1 MSIYPGSAPGPAG
14 WAASGATGPNG
25 SYRNQTLKYQPVE
38 LSFDE
43 SVTLRTVIGHWC
55 SASFAAILVWL
66 LCAVFGLVVS
76 GFDDIG
82 TVFSVG
88 GVLSFIVFW
97 TILLMT
103 SFTEPV
109 SEWRTLLEDKAP
121 ASPSAYAAIYGALAR
136 RRIPVAAVASR
147 IRSDILQPEAVS
159 NRLVVSS
166 GRYVAYISVF
176 EYGTSLYLGW
186 TMWRIRPGAV
196 IIGTYLK
203 DLLGGLLGRTGDVN
217 QMLRTERPR
226 AMREAVHSAVREG
239 VEIAV
244 QGVEVP
250 IASTFGQDLPITT
263 TFGQGPAPAAPPSP
277 AAPPAMPA
285 VPPGQPGQP
294 GQAPQAGQPAA
305 TGGHGPASSWP
316 S

>member
-1 MSIYPGSAPGPAG
+1 MSTYPGSTGGPAG

-43 SVTLRTVIGHWC
+43 SVTLRTVFGHWC
-55 SASFAAILVWL
+55 TAAFAATAVWL
-66 LCAVFGLVVS
+66 ACGLFGLLTN
-76 GFDDIG
+76 GFDFDAVG
-82 TVFSVG
+82 PSFTVG
-88 GVLSFIVFW
+88 GILGFIVFW
-97 TILLMT
+97 LILLFA

-109 SEWRTLLEDKAP
+109 SEWRTLLEDKAQ

-136 RRIPVAAVASR
+136 RRIPVSAVPSR
-147 IRSDILQPEAVS
+147 IRSDVLQPEAVS
-159 NRLVVSS
+159 NRLVISS
-166 GRYVAYISVF
+166 GRYVAYVSVF

-203 DLLGGLLGRTGDVN
+203 DLLGGMLGRTGNVN

-250 IASTFGQDLPITT
+250 IASTFGQDLPIVSAA
-263 TFGQGPAPAAPPSP
+263 GQGPAAAGPPNP
-277 AAPPAMPA
+277 PAPPAMPV
-285 VPPGQPGQP
+285 VPPGQS
-294 GQAPQAGQPAA
+294 APPAA
-305 TGGHGPASSWP
+305 PAAPGSPDGNSPASSWNR
-316 S
+316 